1 MGTVDKIVPKQ
12 TILFDGVCNLCN
24 SSVQFVIHRDPH
36 RSFQFAAL
44 QSTSGKGLLQ
54 EHHLPEGNLYSVILI
69 REGTVYQ
76 RSSAALQIARGLTGL
91 WPLLY
96 VFIIVPPLIRNA
108 VYDWIASNRYRW
120 FGEKNE
126 CMIPTP
132 ELKSRFLA

>member
-1 MGTVDKIVPKQ
+1 MGTTDPVGSKQ

-24 SSVQFVIHRDPH
+24 SAVQFVIHRDPH
-36 RSFQFAAL
+36 GSFQFAAL
-44 QSTSGKGLLQ
+44 QSAVGKAFLRQ
-54 EHHLPEGNLYSVILI
+54 HHLSETNLYSVILVKGD
-69 REGTVYQ
+69 RVYQ
-76 RSSAALQIARGLTGL
+76 RSSAALHIARGLTGL
-91 WPLLY
+91 WPLFY
-96 VFIIVPPLIRNA
+96 AFIIVPPFIRNG